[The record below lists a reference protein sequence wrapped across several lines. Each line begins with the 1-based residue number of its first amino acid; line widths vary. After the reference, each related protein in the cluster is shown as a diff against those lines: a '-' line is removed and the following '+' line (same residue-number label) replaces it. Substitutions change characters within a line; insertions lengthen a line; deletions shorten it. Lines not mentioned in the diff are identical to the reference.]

1 MSEKDI
7 ERQLV
12 VMVKR
17 AGGIAP
23 KFVSPGF
30 DGVPDRIVLMPGGR
44 IGFVEVKAPGKK
56 PRKLQIR
63 RHVLLR
69 HLGFP
74 VFVLDNPDQIPG
86 IIAALQRGDR

>member
-1 MSEKDI
+1 MGEKDI

-86 IIAALQRGDR
+86 VIAALQRGDR